1 MKVAMV
7 TDQHFGVRN
16 SSRFFLDNYQK
27 FYDEIFFPEMIA
39 QGIKTLWILG
49 DTWENRTN
57 LNIVAFHRAREMF
70 FDRLEELGI
79 AVYMIMGN
87 HDVYFRS
94 TNEYNAVEFLAKM
107 YSNIHVIY
115 DHETIVFDGLPVNF
129 LSWVNNTNLDD
140 SLKFIAECPPT
151 VMCGHFEIKSFE
163 MIKGQVCEHGFDKSI
178 FDRFQK
184 VYSGHFH
191 TISTDG
197 RIFYI
202 SNPSQTNWSDYNLDK
217 GFRIFDTGT
226 LDLDFIANPFDVY
239 AKIAYEDKETDIV
252 SFDYESYRDKIVRVF
267 IRSFGRLN
275 HNKFN
280 LFIEKLNAVTY
291 SADVVEV
298 DETSIVNEEGEI
310 EYMDNHELINNF
322 IDDVI
327 QNPNLDKS
335 LLKNMFFDMYNEA
348 QQSTDNE

>member
-1 MKVAMV
+1 MKIGII
-7 TDQHFGVRN
+7 TDIHFGVRN

-27 FYDEIFFPEMIA
+27 FFDEIFFPEMTRRKID
-39 QGIKTLWILG
+39 TLWILG
-49 DTWENRTN
+49 DTWENRTTM
-57 LNIVAFHRAREMF
+57 NIAALHRAREMF
-70 FDRLEELGI
+70 FEKLEAAGI
-79 AVYMIMGN
+79 KTFMIYGN
-87 HDVYFRS
+87 HDVMYRNS
-94 TNEYNAVEFLAKM
+94 NSYNAIDFLEKM
-107 YSNIHVIY
+107 YGNIHVIKTY
-115 DHETIVFDGLPVNF
+115 ETIEFDGLPVNF
-129 LSWVNNTNLDD
+129 LSWVNNANLEE
-140 SLKFIAECPPT
+140 SLEFIRTCPPT

-191 TISTDG
+191 TVSSDG

-226 LDLDFIANPFDVY
+226 LDLEFVANPFDVY
-239 AKIAYEDKETDIV
+239 AKIAYDDQDTDIV
-252 SFDYESYRDKIVRVF
+252 SFDYEEYRDKIVRVF
-267 IRSFGRLN
+267 IRSFGRIN

-280 LFIEKLNAVTY
+280 LFIEKLNAVAY
-291 SADVVEV
+291 SADVVEI

-310 EYMDNHELINNF
+310 EYMDNHELINIF

-327 QNPNLDKS
+327 QNQNIDKS
-335 LLKNMFFDMYNEA
+335 LLKTMFFDMYNEA